1 MVWKK
6 RVCIYTKA
14 CIKRTAVQ
22 HCLVVKNALETFSE
36 GKLLRLSA
44 MQKVGQR
51 IYRNGQNHKDHVKNK
66 ESFKHDCIRKYKR

>member
-1 MVWKK
+1 MDHGVEKDTIYIYKGIYKK
-6 RVCIYTKA
+6 DS
-14 CIKRTAVQ
+14 
-22 HCLVVKNALETFSE
+22 CLVVKNALETFSE